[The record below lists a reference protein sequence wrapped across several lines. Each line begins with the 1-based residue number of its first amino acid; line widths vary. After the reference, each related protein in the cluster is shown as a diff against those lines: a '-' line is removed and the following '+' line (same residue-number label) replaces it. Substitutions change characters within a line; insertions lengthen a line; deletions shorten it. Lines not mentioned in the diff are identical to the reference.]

1 MLVPLLAV
9 VVGADVVTTTVPV
22 ARPWSIEIDVVQPFV
37 PTVGTVKPKLTR
49 TLAGTPDGLRT
60 DLVVG
65 AYLRPHVEHDV
76 VERIDEYMVVLGA
89 RQYLWRGLHVEAL
102 LDAGYA
108 WGRNKLDGKDY
119 RTPTL
124 FLEASVGYRF
134 ELVEV
139 GGAALFVGPQL
150 GVLGSLGV
158 SDIGP
163 RDGKPDWFLQGNL
176 LVGAAF

>member
-1 MLVPLLAV
+1 MIVPLLAV
-9 VVGADVVTTTVPV
+9 LAGADVTTTAAPTTH
-22 ARPWSIEIDVVQPFV
+22 PWSLEIDAVQPFV
-37 PTVGTVKPKLTR
+37 PTVGIVKPKLTR
-49 TLAGTPDGLRT
+49 TLTGNPGGFRT

-65 AYLRPHVEHDV
+65 AYLRPHISHDV
-76 VERIDEYMVVLGA
+76 VEHIDEYMVVLGA

-108 WGRNKLDGKDY
+108 WGRNKVDGKDY

-134 ELVEV
+134 ELLEL
-139 GGAALFVGPQL
+139 GGAALFVAPQF
-150 GVLGSLGV
+150 GVLGSLGIA
-158 SDIGP
+158 DIGP
-163 RDGKPDWFLQGNL
+163 RNGKPDWFLQGNL